1 MKDILEKYNIEDR
14 EFEPYG
20 FDKGKLSLDLLK
32 RLENKKDGKLIL
44 VTAVNPTKAGEGKT
58 TVSIGLAQGLKTL
71 NKNVVLALREPSL
84 GPVFGLKGGASGGG
98 ASSLDP
104 EIDINLHFTGDLHA
118 ITSAHNLLSAM
129 IDNHIY
135 FGNKL
140 HIKQVLFPRT
150 MDMND
155 RNLRKIKT
163 ALRDDEFVIT
173 AASEIMAIL
182 ALAQDVEDL
191 KMRLSKILIGFND
204 EEKPIYAAALNC
216 VDAMAILLKDAIKPN
231 VVLAREKVLALVHGG
246 PFANIAHG
254 CNSVIATKTALK
266 LGDYVVTEAGFGAD
280 LGMEKFLDIKLPVLG
295 KTPDLVLLVVTIRA
309 LKAHGSAVDFNAPD
323 INALERGFA
332 HLDKHIENIKQ
343 YGLPFV
349 VALNHFHTD
358 TQEEIDIVINY
369 ARKNGYPIEVSK
381 GFSEGGRGTK
391 ALAQLVLENINE
403 PKNFKPVYHM
413 TDDTLLKIASIA
425 KKIYG
430 AKDVVLSQRALK
442 DLHKLAPLIENLP
455 VCIAKTP
462 HSFSGD
468 ASLVGRPS
476 DFTLEITRITLSNG
490 AGFIVART
498 KGINVMPGLNEFPRA
513 QFMTYKDGVVKL

>member
-1 MKDILEKYNIEDR
+1 MKDILEKYNIKDR

-246 PFANIAHG
+246 H
-254 CNSVIATKTALK
+254 
-266 LGDYVVTEAGFGAD
+266 
-280 LGMEKFLDIKLPVLG
+280 
-295 KTPDLVLLVVTIRA
+295 LL
-309 LKAHGSAVDFNAPD
+309 
-323 INALERGFA
+323 
-332 HLDKHIENIKQ
+332 
-343 YGLPFV
+343 
-349 VALNHFHTD
+349 
-358 TQEEIDIVINY
+358 
-369 ARKNGYPIEVSK
+369 
-381 GFSEGGRGTK
+381 
-391 ALAQLVLENINE
+391 
-403 PKNFKPVYHM
+403 
-413 TDDTLLKIASIA
+413 TLLT
-425 KKIYG
+425 
-430 AKDVVLSQRALK
+430 DV
-442 DLHKLAPLIENLP
+442 
-455 VCIAKTP
+455 
-462 HSFSGD
+462 
-468 ASLVGRPS
+468 
-476 DFTLEITRITLSNG
+476 
-490 AGFIVART
+490 IV
-498 KGINVMPGLNEFPRA
+498 
-513 QFMTYKDGVVKL
+513 